1 MYLAL
6 PLTNMWDTWISKN
19 KAIFKNKYP
28 LISMNLH
35 RSKSTN
41 YFCNG
46 ESSGNPGKCG
56 LVGFITNKYRNIPFQ

>member
-19 KAIFKNKYP
+19 EAIFKNKYP

-35 RSKSTN
+35 RSK
-41 YFCNG
+41 YLLKD
-46 ESSGNPGKCG
+46 P
-56 LVGFITNKYRNIPFQ
+56 R